1 MGARAFTGAGGVVVP
16 AAAGSLESGPGA
28 ALLTHELTHVAQR
41 ARLRTALPPE
51 RSEAGMLLEGEAV
64 EAETA
69 AASVFGGRPSPTRNG
84 PTFPPGESMERA
96 DGAETPLPLAAP
108 PPAGVDKATLTAM
121 LNEMTERLNPFQD
134 VDHTVQVTPGA
145 PAAWSPQVQPSPA
158 VTSQGAPAAGVQMAP
173 NVRSMASK
181 FEQQAK
187 PPPSPSDGLRSL
199 WPNRPSET
207 DLEKM
212 ARWLYPL
219 ISYRMRSELRDG
231 RARTGDTTDVYGR
244 W

>member
-1 MGARAFTGAGGVVVP
+1 MASARSA
-16 AAAGSLESGPGA
+16 
-28 ALLTHELTHVAQR
+28 
-41 ARLRTALPPE
+41 
-51 RSEAGMLLEGEAV
+51 
-64 EAETA
+64 
-69 AASVFGGRPSPTRNG
+69 G
-84 PTFPPGESMERA
+84 PT
-96 DGAETPLPLAAP
+96 
-108 PPAGVDKATLTAM
+108 
-121 LNEMTERLNPFQD
+121 
-134 VDHTVQVTPGA
+134 GA
-145 PAAWSPQVQPSPA
+145 PAGAFPVDGTLPA
-158 VTSQGAPAAGVQMAP
+158 STEAAPAAGVQMAP

-231 RARTGDTTDVYGR
+231 RTRTGDTTDVYGR